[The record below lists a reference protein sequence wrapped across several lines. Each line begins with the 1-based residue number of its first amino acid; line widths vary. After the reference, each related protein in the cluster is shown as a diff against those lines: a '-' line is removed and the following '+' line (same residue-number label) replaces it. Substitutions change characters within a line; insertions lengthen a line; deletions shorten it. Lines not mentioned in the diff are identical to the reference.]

1 MMALQPE
8 YASDLGAFAPQSTA
22 ATQGSLLLMRQR
34 YIVFLGFV
42 LAGYSLAGRGFAY
55 LGVPPLFIGEIALIL
70 GLVAMATAHNVSTL
84 FRFRYTWPLFGLFAW
99 GALQTLPYLPKYGI
113 DCLRD
118 GVGWGYGTFALIV
131 AAMILDSRPAIAQLV
146 DLYRRFFK
154 LFLVGIPISFT
165 LYRSM
170 SSAMPRWPWV
180 DIKML
185 QVKEGDAMVHLS
197 GILAFGVSGLAGE
210 IGWGWAALLTLNC
223 VVMGVIDRAGMVA
236 FMVVF
241 GICTVFRP
249 RNKLIFKLAGI
260 IVAAILL
267 LWVTDL
273 HVPVPDGKGRDI
285 SLQQVVKNL
294 GSVAGDSGSDGLDST
309 KEWRIEWWHCI
320 MQYTLHGKYFWTG
333 KGFGINLADEDG
345 FQMLA
350 DHSLRNPHSVHMTML
365 ARGGVP
371 MLGCWITSI
380 GCWYW
385 LMGRCLVR
393 AHLQEQH
400 FWEGLFFFLA
410 TYLTAFLINGSF
422 DVFIEGPMGGIWL
435 WTIYGTGLGSAI
447 VFTREC
453 EALESGVSQSEAGTS

>member
-1 MMALQPE
+1 MTALPPE
-8 YASDLGAFAPQSTA
+8 YALQLDGPADT
-22 ATQGSLLLMRQR
+22 TGSLLQLRQR

-55 LGVPPLFIGEIALIL
+55 LGVPPLFIGEIALML
-70 GLVAMATAHNVSTL
+70 GLGAMATAQNVGAV
-84 FRFRYTWPLFGLFAW
+84 FRFRHAWPLFGLFIW
-99 GALQTLPYLPKYGI
+99 GGLQTIPYLPKYGI

-118 GVGWGYGTFALIV
+118 GVGWGYGMFALIV
-131 AAMILDSRPAIAQLV
+131 AAMILDSRAVIAQLV
-146 DLYRRFFK
+146 GLYRRFSK
-154 LFLVGIPISFT
+154 LFLVCIPISFT

-170 SSAMPRWPWV
+170 GAAMPRWPWA

-197 GILAFGVSGLAGE
+197 GILAFWISGLAGE

-236 FMVVF
+236 FLMAC
-241 GICTVFRP
+241 GICMVFRP
-249 RNKLIFKLAGI
+249 WNKLMLKLASI
-260 IVAAILL
+260 ILAAVLL

-309 KEWRIEWWHCI
+309 KEWRIQWWHTI
-320 MQYTLHGKYFWTG
+320 IGYTFNGKYFWTG

-371 MLGCWITSI
+371 MLACWAVAIAS
-380 GCWYW
+380 WYW
-385 LMGRCLVR
+385 LMGRCLVI
-393 AHLQEQH
+393 AHFKHLR

-422 DVFIEGPMGGIWL
+422 DVFIEGPMGGIWM
-435 WTIYGTGLGSAI
+435 WAIYGTGLGSAI
-447 VFTREC
+447 IFGRDC
-453 EALESGVSQSEAGTS
+453 QALESDVSESEAEPA

>member
-1 MMALQPE
+1 MTALELE
-8 YASDLGAFAPQSTA
+8 YTREFAEA
-22 ATQGSLLLMRQR
+22 AEAEGSLFQLRPR
-34 YIVFLGFV
+34 YVVFLGFV

-70 GLVAMATAHNVSTL
+70 GLVVMATAQNVGMV
-84 FRFRYTWPLFGLFAW
+84 FRCRYAWPLLGLFAW
-99 GALQTLPYLPKYGI
+99 GGMQTLPYLPKYGI

-118 GVGWGYGTFALIV
+118 GVGWGYGMFAVIV
-131 AAMILDSRPAIAQLV
+131 AALILDSRLVIGQLV
-146 DLYRRFFK
+146 ELYRRFSK

-170 SSAMPRWPWV
+170 STAMPRWPWA

-197 GILAFGVSGLAGE
+197 GILAFWVSGLAGE

-236 FMVVF
+236 FLTAF

-249 RNKLIFKLAGI
+249 WSRVSLKLAGI
-260 IVAAILL
+260 IIAAVLL

-309 KEWRIEWWHCI
+309 KEWRIEWWHFI
-320 MQYTLHGKYFWTG
+320 MGYTFNGKYFWTG
-333 KGFGINLADEDG
+333 KGFGINLADDDG

-371 MLGCWITSI
+371 MLACWAAAIL
-380 GCWYW
+380 GWYW
-385 LMGRCLVR
+385 LMGRCLVS
-393 AHLQEQH
+393 AHLKRLP

-422 DVFIEGPMGGIWL
+422 DVFIEGPMGGIWM
-435 WTIYGTGLGSAI
+435 WSIYGTGLGSAI
-447 VFTREC
+447 IFRGECDAREQARESDVLEI
-453 EALESGVSQSEAGTS
+453 EAQAS